1 LGEAQPKRRV
11 TLVTVAQAAK
21 VHVSSAAIVLNGA
34 NGNTRVSEETRR
46 RVLEA
51 ADRLGYRPNR
61 QAQNLRRRR
70 SLTIGLVA
78 GSVQNPFFAQM
89 AALCERYLLASGYEL
104 LMAMD
109 AGLYRDDRT
118 LLDMMLK
125 RGVDGII
132 LWSERDTE
140 GRRWVEQGVGCPVV
154 IFGRPSER
162 VDTATTDFAAGTR
175 LGVEHLAALG
185 RQKIAYLGPSEA
197 LTLWSGQHRRTSFL
211 DAMAGKGYPAVAHC
225 YEGEL
230 GSMNQAREAAE
241 RLGRSEDCPDGLVC
255 FNDLVA
261 VGALM
266 GLRRAGRAVPEDVAV
281 VGFDDI
287 PMAAELDVPLT
298 TLDMPLS
305 EICRTAVEMLMD
317 RLAGRTPDTARR
329 VLLQPRLIVRASS
342 LKVEDAEDA
351 PGAKEETP

>member
-1 LGEAQPKRRV
+1 MGESQPKRRV

-34 NGNTRVSEETRR
+34 GGNTRVSEETRR

-61 QAQNLRRRR
+61 QAQNLRRRK

-89 AALCERYLLASGYEL
+89 ATLCERYLLKHGYEL

-109 AGLYRDDRT
+109 AGLYRDDRA

-125 RGVDGII
+125 RGVDGVF

-140 GRRWVEQGVGCPVV
+140 GRRWVEDGVGCPVV

-162 VDTATTDFAAGTR
+162 VDTVTTDFEAGIR
-175 LGVEHLAALG
+175 LGVEHLASLG
-185 RQKIAYLGPSEA
+185 RRKIEYLCPSEA
-197 LTLWSGQHRRTSFL
+197 LTLWSGQQRRQSFL
-211 DAMAGKGYPAVAHC
+211 DAMQDLGRPALAHC

-230 GSMNQAREAAE
+230 GGMSQAREAAE
-241 RLGRSEDCPDGLVC
+241 ILGRSGNCPDALVC

-266 GLRRAGRAVPEDVAV
+266 GLRRAGRAVPKDVAV

-287 PMAAELDVPLT
+287 PMAAELDIPLT

-305 EICRTAVEMLMD
+305 DICETAVAALVQ
-317 RLAGRTPDTARR
+317 RLSGKSPDVPRQ
-329 VLLQPRLIVRASS
+329 VLLQPNLIVRASS
-342 LKVEDAEDA
+342 GGEAVTDA
-351 PGAKEETP
+351 PGAKARVL

>member
-1 LGEAQPKRRV
+1 VDEAQSKRRV
-11 TLVTVAQAAK
+11 TLVTVAQEAQ

-34 NGNTRVSEETRR
+34 SGNTRVGEETRR

-51 ADRLGYRPNR
+51 ANRLGYRPNR

-89 AALCERYLLASGYEL
+89 AALCERYLLANGYEL

-109 AGLYRDDRT
+109 AGLYRDDRA
-118 LLDMMLK
+118 LLEMMLK
-125 RGVDGII
+125 RGVDGVI
-132 LWSERDTE
+132 LWSERETE
-140 GRRWVEQGVGCPVV
+140 GRKLVEEGVGCPVV
-154 IFGRPSER
+154 IFGRPSDR
-162 VDTATTDFAAGTR
+162 IDTVTTDFGEGTR
-175 LGVEHLAALG
+175 LGVEHLAASG
-185 RQKIAYLGPSEA
+185 RQKIGYLGPSEA
-197 LTLWSGQHRRTSFL
+197 LTLWSGQNRRQSFL
-211 DAMAGKGYPAVAHC
+211 DAMAGKGYPAVTHC

-230 GSMNQAREAAE
+230 GNMNQARAAAE
-241 RLGRSEDCPDGLVC
+241 RLGRSEDCPDALVC

-287 PMAAELDVPLT
+287 PMAAELDIPLT

-305 EICRTAVEMLMD
+305 EVCRTAVEMLMD
-317 RLAGRTPDTARR
+317 RLSGKTRDPARQ
-329 VLLQPRLIVRASS
+329 VLLLPKLIVRASS
-342 LKVEDAEDA
+342 SKVEAANDS
-351 PGAKEETP
+351 PGAKENML